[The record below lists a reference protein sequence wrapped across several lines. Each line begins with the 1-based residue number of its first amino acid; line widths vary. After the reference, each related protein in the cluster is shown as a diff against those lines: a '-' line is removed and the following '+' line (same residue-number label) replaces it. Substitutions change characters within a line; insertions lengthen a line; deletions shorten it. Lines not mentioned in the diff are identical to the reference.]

1 MRPARVHACSPDLRF
16 ARSRAELASPWVRRV
31 EKANASMRFRVA
43 TRVKYPN
50 RYTSNNQK
58 HFWPEK

>member
-1 MRPARVHACSPDLRF
+1 MRPARVHPCSSIFHF
-16 ARSRAELASPWVRRV
+16 ARSRAELVPPLVQCV
-31 EKANASMRFRVA
+31 ETANASMRFRVA

-58 HFWPEK
+58 HF